1 MLRLPNFDLPFVTE
15 TDANGYGRGA
25 ILLEEENPVAFLSKA
40 FSSRNM
46 GMSIC
51 GKELLA
57 LVLVIT
63 KWQHHLVGNYFI
75 IKTNHK
81 FLKFLLEQRL
91 TTIVQHKWLTKLLG
105 LDYEIQYKKG
115 VENIVA
121 NVLTRRDFEASQS
134 NSPHIM
140 ALTSV

>member
-15 TDANGYGRGA
+15 TDASGYGRGA

-57 LVLVIT
+57 LVLAIT
-63 KWQHHLVGNYFI
+63 KCRHHLAGNYFI

-91 TTIVQHKWLTKLLG
+91 TTTVQHKCLTKLLG
-105 LDYEIQYKKG
+105 LDYEI
-115 VENIVA
+115 
-121 NVLTRRDFEASQS
+121 
-134 NSPHIM
+134 
-140 ALTSV
+140 